1 VGLTGQ
7 SKWDL
12 SVNLIWD
19 FAVTCGGIMHEI
31 YGVTISAL
39 CVRLQ
44 RLNIIYIK
52 DKKIYKSKGEAIGQA
67 ALF

>member
-1 VGLTGQ
+1 MAEQFV
-7 SKWDL
+7 
-12 SVNLIWD
+12 
-19 FAVTCGGIMHEI
+19 
-31 YGVTISAL
+31 VTISAL

-52 DKKIYKSKGEAIGQA
+52 DKKIYKSKEEAIGQA